1 MAANGNRL
9 LLSVARS
16 AQQFRPISGAVQSPE
31 SESRDPI
38 FLALPANP
46 WDDTFGQVANE
57 KNPARDGRQAG
68 RRSQGNA

>member
-9 LLSVARS
+9 LLSVVRS
-16 AQQFRPISGAVQSPE
+16 AQQFRPISGAVQS